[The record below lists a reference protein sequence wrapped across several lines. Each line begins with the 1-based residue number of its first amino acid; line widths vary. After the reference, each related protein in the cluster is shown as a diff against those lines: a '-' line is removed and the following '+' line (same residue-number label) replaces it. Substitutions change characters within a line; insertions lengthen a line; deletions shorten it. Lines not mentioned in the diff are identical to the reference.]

1 MSTAD
6 FYLSATIPLT
16 LIIVFWWFIR
26 PFATRPPRAPTAGL
40 RRSAWP
46 YDRLVPFLDG
56 PKPLAFAHRGGAADG
71 DENTAEAFERAV
83 KLGYRYVETDVHAT
97 ADGVAVVFHD
107 PTLDRVTGQAGRISS
122 LTWTDLQSVR
132 VAGAALVPRLDE
144 VLAAWP
150 EIRFNIDIKA
160 DPGVRPTVDTILR
173 SDAAD
178 RVLLASFSDRRLAQV
193 SALAGP
199 SIATSLGSRSV
210 ARLRVASLVGA
221 PVRLPATAAAVQ
233 VPPRLGRIT
242 VVDRRFLALS
252 HRLGLQVHV
261 WTIDDPAEMNRLL
274 DLGVDGIMTDRL
286 TVLRD
291 VYRSRGLWP

>member
-1 MSTAD
+1 M
-6 FYLSATIPLT
+6 
-16 LIIVFWWFIR
+16 
-26 PFATRPPRAPTAGL
+26 
-40 RRSAWP
+40 
-46 YDRLVPFLDG
+46 PFLDA
-56 PKPLAFAHRGGAADG
+56 PTPLAFAHRGGAADG
-71 DENTAEAFERAV
+71 DENTVEAFERAV

-107 PTLDRVTGQAGRISS
+107 STLDRVTGQAGRISD
-122 LTWTDLQSVR
+122 LTWSDLQSVR
-132 VAGAALVPRLDE
+132 IAGAALVPRLDE

-160 DPGVRPTVDTILR
+160 DPGVAPTVDTILR

-178 RVLLASFSDRRLAQV
+178 RVLLASFSDRRLAAV
-193 SALAGP
+193 RALAGP
-199 SIATSLGSRSV
+199 AIATSMGSRSV
-210 ARLRVASLVGA
+210 TRLRLASLIGA
-221 PVRLPATAAAVQ
+221 PLRLPSSVAAVQ

-242 VVDRRFLALS
+242 VVDRRFLALA

-261 WTIDDPAEMNRLL
+261 WTIDDPTEMTRLL

-291 VYRSRGLWP
+291 VYRARGLWP

>member
-1 MSTAD
+1 M
-6 FYLSATIPLT
+6 
-16 LIIVFWWFIR
+16 
-26 PFATRPPRAPTAGL
+26 
-40 RRSAWP
+40 
-46 YDRLVPFLDG
+46 PFLDA
-56 PKPLAFAHRGGAADG
+56 PTPLAFAHRGGAADG

-107 PTLDRVTGQAGRISS
+107 PTLDRVTGQAGRISD
-122 LTWTDLQSVR
+122 LTWSDLQSVR
-132 VAGAALVPRLDE
+132 IAGAALVPRLDE

-160 DPGVRPTVDTILR
+160 DPGVTPTVNTILR

-178 RVLLASFSDRRLAQV
+178 RVLLASFSDRRLAAV
-193 SALAGP
+193 RALAGP
-199 SIATSLGSRSV
+199 AIATSMGSRSV
-210 ARLRVASLVGA
+210 ARLRLASLVGA
-221 PVRLPATAAAVQ
+221 PLRLPSPVAAVQ

-242 VVDRRFLALS
+242 VVDRRFLALA

-261 WTIDDPAEMNRLL
+261 WTIDDPTEMTRLL

-291 VYRSRGLWP
+291 VYRARGLWP